1 MRPRRRPA
9 GSGGSL
15 RRVPRRSKRFLPADG
30 PSFNPPF
37 PGKQA
42 PRPRRRALR
51 LPAGLLRGR
60 CHRAFNVFSNE
71 TCLTSALHRLVAI
84 AQKELKSERGALF
97 RRDEDNRLACVAAVN
112 LTDMELKSEQMR
124 PCLEWL
130 DGFSDRPAAPG
141 RGEQGLCLPLDIG
154 ESGLWLLYLDSTFTD
169 GSFAHLHQ
177 PELHTLSY
185 LFASEVRSALRLKKC
200 ATRSR
205 GTRRSASS
213 PSCSKRT
220 ETLPP
225 CSEPASGAA
234 RTGQARERDGRARA
248 HSGGNRRREGGHG
261 PADPPHE
268 PPERAFHRGSPREH
282 PGTPFRERV
291 LRP

>member
-1 MRPRRRPA
+1 ME
-9 GSGGSL
+9 
-15 RRVPRRSKRFLPADG
+15 
-30 PSFNPPF
+30 
-37 PGKQA
+37 
-42 PRPRRRALR
+42 
-51 LPAGLLRGR
+51 R
-60 CHRAFNVFSNE
+60 CHRAFNAFSSE

-169 GSFAHLHQ
+169 GHSPHLHQ

-185 LFASEVRSALRLKKC
+185 LFASEVRSALRLKKV
-200 ATRSR
+200 RDEESR
-205 GTRRSASS
+205 HQKERFQSVVLQEDRNIAPLFGTGLG
-213 PSCSKRT
+213 SCSNR
-220 ETLPP
+220 
-225 CSEPASGAA
+225 SG
-234 RTGQARERDGRARA
+234 T
-248 HSGGNRRREGGHG
+248 
-261 PADPPHE
+261 
-268 PPERAFHRGSPREH
+268 
-282 PGTPFRERV
+282 
-291 LRP
+291 

>member
-1 MRPRRRPA
+1 MVLLLTRHSQ
-9 GSGGSL
+9 G
-15 RRVPRRSKRFLPADG
+15 
-30 PSFNPPF
+30 N
-37 PGKQA
+37 
-42 PRPRRRALR
+42 R
-51 LPAGLLRGR
+51 LPALGDGHYDCPQDSCVER
-60 CHRAFNVFSNE
+60 CHRAFNIFSNE

-185 LFASEVRSALRLKKC
+185 LFASEVRSALRLKKV
-200 ATRSR
+200 RDEESR
-205 GTRRSASS
+205 HQKERFQSVVLQEDRNIAPLFGTGLGELLEQVRHVSVTDA
-213 PSCSKRT
+213 PVLILG
-220 ETLPP
+220 ETGVGK
-225 CSEPASGAA
+225 EVMA
-234 RTGQARERDGRARA
+234 R
-248 HSGGNRRREGGHG
+248 HI
-261 PADPPHE
+261 PPHE